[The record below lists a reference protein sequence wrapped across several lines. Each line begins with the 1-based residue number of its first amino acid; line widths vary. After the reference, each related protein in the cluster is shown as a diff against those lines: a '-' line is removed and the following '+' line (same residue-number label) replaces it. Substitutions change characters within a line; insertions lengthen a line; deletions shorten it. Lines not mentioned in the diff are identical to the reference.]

1 MVAPRDAAPLSK
13 HQARGKSSRTVKRSH
28 APPISPSA
36 NTMPP
41 SLRGGKRPRPSD
53 ASDVEK
59 PATAIRKKE
68 GMKAV
73 GGKVPGTPTTEGSS
87 YRKGMFLAFIDDA
100 FAQRHKGNNE
110 RYTELVSQFRSLIPS
125 SSQASGPSAAST
137 SSTAPPPPT
146 TSQLRIWLEAL
157 THVVSKLDETH
168 GTLVETI
175 LALPWATMDDSFVGA
190 YMRFI
195 GALVSARP
203 EWLRLVLEKCVKGFK
218 YRSNYTVG
226 SPAAMPS
233 ITRRILYGR
242 LHSLLRML
250 LSLIPTLSP
259 SLSPLLAINFPS
271 KRDTRFAQICYID
284 NLLALTEYCPA
295 LADDV
300 LSLVVERALNI
311 DVEIQGE
318 PEEWEDVEE
327 EMLAGAQPE
336 VVDVNSLVDRP
347 TAEDEDEDSSD
358 DDDDDDGE
366 LNLED
371 ELESDDEPDLVDDD
385 EAARKVSKDKKMS
398 DETIRKILE
407 NRSKLDAILKVV
419 FDHLAVVHTAP
430 THTSFPPPA
439 TPGHDSTET
448 TPTPETAPS
457 AETLQRRLTLF
468 NTLLDIFDRS
478 LLRTFKTRNVQ
489 FLLFYLCSLD
499 VASSDRFIGVLLGR
513 AFENDTAAVTRVA
526 AAGYVASFISRAKFV
541 DAGMTR
547 KVVGLLCRF
556 LEEQMDALANGVSA
570 GGDLPVFYAVA
581 QAVFYIFCF
590 RWKDLMDEGDEDDL
604 VLDTGRRWMLGLET
618 IKRAVGSS
626 YNPLKVCAQPVV
638 NQFATIA
645 HKTNFLYCYA
655 ILESNRRVASRESYS
670 MAPPPTSN
678 GTNGRPYQPAPPSRS
693 SSTSTIT
700 AAPRQLLVAEEMDSF
715 FPFDPFK
722 LPLSSVYIDDI
733 YRDWVA
739 DDESSTSE
747 TSSEDSEDTD
757 SDSDDNSSVADDDTG
772 PLPMAMGGGL
782 AVPGLNKSDGLD
794 EEFAR
799 SLEMMSLS
807 PEDESFGGRRR
818 AEAKYG
824 SLNRNL

>member
-1 MVAPRDAAPLSK
+1 MPL
-13 HQARGKSSRTVKRSH
+13 
-28 APPISPSA
+28 
-36 NTMPP
+36 
-41 SLRGGKRPRPSD
+41 
-53 ASDVEK
+53 
-59 PATAIRKKE
+59 
-68 GMKAV
+68 
-73 GGKVPGTPTTEGSS
+73 
-87 YRKGMFLAFIDDA
+87 
-100 FAQRHKGNNE
+100 
-110 RYTELVSQFRSLIPS
+110 
-125 SSQASGPSAAST
+125 
-137 SSTAPPPPT
+137 
-146 TSQLRIWLEAL
+146 
-157 THVVSKLDETH
+157 
-168 GTLVETI
+168 
-175 LALPWATMDDSFVGA
+175 
-190 YMRFI
+190 
-195 GALVSARP
+195 
-203 EWLRLVLEKCVKGFK
+203 
-218 YRSNYTVG
+218 
-226 SPAAMPS
+226 
-233 ITRRILYGR
+233 ITRRTLYGR

-336 VVDVNSLVDRP
+336 VLDVKSLVDRP
-347 TAEDEDEDSSD
+347 TAEDDDEDSSD
-358 DDDDDDGE
+358 DDEDDDGE

-371 ELESDDEPDLVDDD
+371 ELESDDEPEPVDDD

-398 DETIRKILE
+398 DETVRKILE
-407 NRSKLDAILKVV
+407 NRSKLDAILKVI
-419 FDHLAVVHTAP
+419 FDHLATVHTVP
-430 THTSFPPPA
+430 SHTSSPPPTA
-439 TPGHDSTET
+439 AGLDSTET
-448 TPTPETAPS
+448 TPTPETAPT
-457 AETLQRRLTLF
+457 AELLQRRLTLF

-556 LEEQMDALANGVSA
+556 LEEQMDALASGVSA

-626 YNPLKVCAQPVV
+626 YNPLKVILSPRSAHLTALAHLRCSLQVCAQPVV

-655 ILESNRRVASRESYS
+655 ILDTNRRVASRESYS
-670 MAPPPTSN
+670 MAPPTP
-678 GTNGRPYQPAPPSRS
+678 NGRPHQPAPPSRT
-693 SSTSTIT
+693 SSTATIT

-722 LPLSSVYIDDI
+722 LPLSSIYIDDI

-739 DDESSTSE
+739 DDESSTSG

-757 SDSDDNSSVADDDTG
+757 SDSDDESSAADDDDTG
-772 PLPMAMGGGL
+772 PLPLAMSGGL